1 MGCYRT
7 LICGRPL
14 FLTEPRE
21 ACASLIG
28 TTQQVYSSRAQLSA
42 AVGHFSLILPRANPS
57 KSIDQLEAC
66 CGTLEPIRA
75 VSKARLAGKTEKRQ
89 TLTCSTFVC
98 WRNAS
103 FLESVISRSC
113 RTFPPAPVQRTA
125 RSRPHD
131 QLLLSKL
138 FKIIFCRFR
147 QTLSN
152 EPVIT
157 EVGITQSQIILT
169 ARLRKGS

>member
-1 MGCYRT
+1 MLSHSHLWSSAIFDRAQGSLRVPYWYNT
-7 LICGRPL
+7 TGLL
-14 FLTEPRE
+14 EP
-21 ACASLIG
+21 C
-28 TTQQVYSSRAQLSA
+28 TTFRSSRTFFVDLAESE
-42 AVGHFSLILPRANPS
+42 PDT
-57 KSIDQLEAC
+57 KSVDQLEAC

-103 FLESVISRSC
+103 LLESVISRSC

-152 EPVIT
+152 EPVII